1 VDPAEAEILK
11 NCCPRI
17 RPCPAYQ
24 KTACRAPVTQHAADH
39 HPHKPDVQAPEA
51 AAERAR
57 FKKTMVYAM
66 KRICLIG
73 AFDTKETEYAF
84 LRSRILSSGH
94 EVLTVNTGVMGT
106 TAIFPVDVEAEK
118 VAEAGGGSLEQLRE
132 ERDRGSAM
140 KIMCTGAP
148 AVVRELY
155 DDGMLDGII
164 GMGGTG
170 GTAVVT
176 AAMRALPV
184 GFPKVCL
191 STTASGDV
199 ASYVGTK
206 DITMIP
212 SIVDVAGVNRISRI
226 IFSRAAGAICGMVE
240 VQMPE
245 IREDK
250 PVIAASMFG
259 NTNECVSAC
268 MKKLTAKGYEVLVFH
283 ATGTGGKTMESL
295 VREGLVDGVL
305 DITTTEW
312 ADTICGGVF
321 DAGPERLDAPGAMG
335 IPHLIVP
342 GCVDMANFGGMDTVP
357 VKYKKEKRTFYQWS
371 PSVTLMRTNEDEN
384 RKMGKAFAE
393 KANAAKGPVAFL
405 FPLRGVSILDAD
417 GGQFCDRE
425 ADKAMFDAIKTH
437 VTDGISI
444 EEMDCNINDP
454 AFSAKAVEMLLDL
467 IQLKKNH
474 PTI

>member
-1 VDPAEAEILK
+1 
-11 NCCPRI
+11 
-17 RPCPAYQ
+17 
-24 KTACRAPVTQHAADH
+24 
-39 HPHKPDVQAPEA
+39 
-51 AAERAR
+51 
-57 FKKTMVYAM
+57 M
-66 KRICLIG
+66 KRICLLG
-73 AFDTKETEYAF
+73 AFDTKATEYAF
-84 LRSRILSSGH
+84 LRSQILSSGH
-94 EVLTVNTGVMGT
+94 DVLTVNTGVMGT

-118 VAEAGGGSLEQLRE
+118 VAEAGGGCLAQLRE
-132 ERDRGSAM
+132 EKDRGSAM
-140 KIMCTGAP
+140 KIMCAGAP
-148 AVVRELY
+148 AIVKKLY
-155 DDGMLDGII
+155 DDGKFDGII

-184 GFPKVCL
+184 GLPKVCL

-199 ASYVGTK
+199 AVYVGTK

-212 SIVDVAGVNRISRI
+212 SIVDVAGINRISRI

-240 VQMPE
+240 VHMPE
-245 IREDK
+245 IKEDK

-259 NTNECVSAC
+259 NTNECVNAC
-268 MKKLTAKGYEVLVFH
+268 MENLTAKGYEVLVFH

-321 DAGPERLDAPGAMG
+321 DAGPERLDAPGEVG

-357 VKYKKEKRTFYQWS
+357 VKYKKAKRTFYQWS
-371 PSVTLMRTNEDEN
+371 PSVTLMRTNKNEN

-405 FPLRGVSILDAD
+405 IPLKGVSILDSD

-425 ADKAMFDAIKTH
+425 ADKAMFDAIKAN
-437 VTDGISI
+437 VKEGIPI
-444 EEMDCNINDP
+444 VELGNNINDP
-454 AFSAKAVEMLLDL
+454 EFSAKAVEMLLSM
-467 IQLKKNH
+467 IENKS
-474 PTI
+474 